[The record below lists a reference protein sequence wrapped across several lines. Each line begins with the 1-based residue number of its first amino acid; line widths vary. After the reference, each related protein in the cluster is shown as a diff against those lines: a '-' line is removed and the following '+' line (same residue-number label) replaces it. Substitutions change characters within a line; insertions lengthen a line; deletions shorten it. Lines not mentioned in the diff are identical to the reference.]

1 MESNVSYQKI
11 GSHEAQKGSFD
22 KCVLLYS
29 GGLDTSIMLK
39 WIQEEYDCS
48 VVALTVNVGQI
59 HEDLAAIK
67 AKAKILGAVES
78 VIIDAR
84 EEFADKLLSRAI
96 KANADY
102 QGGYPLS
109 TPLARVTLSEI
120 AVRVA
125 KERGI
130 KVIAHGSTGKGN
142 DQVRFESYITSLDA
156 NMKVIAPVRE
166 WSMGR
171 DEQID
176 YAKKH
181 NIPIKQNKEYLYSHD
196 DNMWGSTNEGGD
208 IEDPTCIPDLNKFL
222 QVCTPPEQAPDKAEI
237 LEIGFDKGLPCSV
250 NGETMS
256 LCRVIEQA
264 NALGARHGIGIV
276 FLTEDRLVGLKV
288 RGVYEAPGAEI
299 LMKAHY
305 NLEKLVNT
313 RDLNEL
319 KKMIDEKWAY
329 TCYGAKWYDP
339 SMDAMHAF
347 QDSANAR
354 VQGTV
359 KVKLFKG
366 KADVV
371 AMESKNSLFDANL
384 ATFNKNASFNQNA
397 SAGFIE
403 IYNLAQ
409 KTYRHLHNSET

>member
-1 MESNVSYQKI
+1 MDKKVSYQKI
-11 GSHEAQKGSFD
+11 GSHEAHKGTFD
-22 KCVLLYS
+22 SCVLLYS

-39 WIQEEYDCS
+39 WIQEEYGCS
-48 VVALTVNVGQI
+48 IVALTVDVGQL
-59 HEDLAAIK
+59 HEDLEAVK
-67 AKAKILGAVES
+67 AKAIRLGAKEAV
-78 VIIDAR
+78 VIDAR
-84 EEFADKLLSRAI
+84 EEFAENLLSRAI

-109 TPLARVTLSEI
+109 TPLARVTLSEV

-130 KVIAHGSTGKGN
+130 KVIAHGATGKGN
-142 DQVRFESYITSLDA
+142 DQVRFENYVTSLDA
-156 NMKVIAPVRE
+156 GMKVIAPVRE

-171 DEQID
+171 DEQIE

-208 IEDPTCIPDLNKFL
+208 IEDPACIPNLPKFL
-222 QVCTPPEQAPDKAEI
+222 QVCTTPEQAPDQPEI
-237 LEIGFDKGLPCSV
+237 VVIGFRKGLPCSF
-250 NGETMS
+250 NGKDES
-256 LCRVIEQA
+256 LCQIIEQA
-264 NALGARHGIGIV
+264 NAAGARHGVGIV
-276 FLTEDRLVGLKV
+276 HLTEDRLVGLKV

-299 LMKAHY
+299 LIKAHY

-329 TCYGAKWYDP
+329 LCYGAKWYDP
-339 SMDAMHAF
+339 SMDAIHAF
-347 QDSANAR
+347 QDAANRR
-354 VQGTV
+354 VTGVV
-359 KVKLFKG
+359 KVKLYKG
-366 KADVV
+366 NADVV
-371 AMESKNSLFDANL
+371 AMESPYSLFDSNL

-409 KTYRHLHNSET
+409 KTYRRLDNV

>member
-1 MESNVSYQKI
+1 MNSNVTYQKI
-11 GSHEAQKGSFD
+11 ASHEARKGSFD

-39 WIQEEYDCS
+39 WIQEAYNCS
-48 VVALTVNVGQI
+48 IVALTVDVGQL
-59 HEDLAAIK
+59 HEDLEAVK
-67 AKAKILGAVES
+67 AKAIKLGAVEA
-78 VIIDAR
+78 VVIDAK
-84 EEFADKLLSRAI
+84 EEFAENILARAI

-130 KVIAHGSTGKGN
+130 QVIAHGSTGKGN
-142 DQVRFESYITSLDA
+142 DQVRFENYITTLDA

-171 DEQID
+171 DELID
-176 YAKKH
+176 YAKEH
-181 NIPIKQNKEYLYSHD
+181 DIPIKQNKEYLYSHD

-208 IEDPTCIPDLNKFL
+208 IEDPGCIPNLAKFL
-222 QVCTPPEQAPDKAEI
+222 QVCVTPEQAPDQPEI
-237 LEIGFDKGLPCSV
+237 ITVGFQQGIPCSI
-250 NGETMS
+250 NGETLS
-256 LCRVIEQA
+256 VVDVIEKA
-264 NALGARHGIGIV
+264 NAAGARNGVGIV
-276 FLTEDRLVGLKV
+276 HLTEDRLVGLKV

-299 LMKAHY
+299 LIKAHY

-319 KKMIDEKWAY
+319 KKTLDEKWAY
-329 TCYGAKWYDP
+329 LCYGAKWFDP
-339 SMDAMHAF
+339 SMDAIHAF
-347 QDSANAR
+347 QDTANQR
-354 VQGTV
+354 VNGTV
-359 KVKLFKG
+359 KVKLYKG

-371 AMESKNSLFDANL
+371 AMESPYSLFDANL
-384 ATFNKNASFNQNA
+384 ATFNKDASFNQNA

-409 KTYRHLHNSET
+409 KTYRRLS

>member
-1 MESNVSYQKI
+1 MNSNVTYQKI
-11 GSHEAQKGSFD
+11 ASHEARKGSFD

-39 WIQEEYDCS
+39 WIQEAYNCS
-48 VVALTVNVGQI
+48 IVALTVDVGQL
-59 HEDLAAIK
+59 HEDLEAVK
-67 AKAKILGAVES
+67 AKAIKLGAVEA
-78 VIIDAR
+78 VVIDAK
-84 EEFADKLLSRAI
+84 EEFAENILARAI

-130 KVIAHGSTGKGN
+130 QVIAHGSTGKGN
-142 DQVRFESYITSLDA
+142 DQVRFENYITTLDA

-171 DEQID
+171 DELID
-176 YAKKH
+176 YAKEH
-181 NIPIKQNKEYLYSHD
+181 DIPIKQNKEYLYSHD

-208 IEDPTCIPDLNKFL
+208 IEDPGCIPNLAKFL
-222 QVCTPPEQAPDKAEI
+222 QVCVTPEQAPDQPEI
-237 LEIGFDKGLPCSV
+237 ITVGFQQGIPCSI
-250 NGETMS
+250 NGETLS
-256 LCRVIEQA
+256 VVDVIEKA
-264 NALGARHGIGIV
+264 NAAGARNGVGIV
-276 FLTEDRLVGLKV
+276 HLTEDRLVGLKV

-299 LMKAHY
+299 LIKAHY

-319 KKMIDEKWAY
+319 KKTLDEKWAY
-329 TCYGAKWYDP
+329 LCYGAKWFDP
-339 SMDAMHAF
+339 SMDAIHAF
-347 QDSANAR
+347 QDSANQR
-354 VQGTV
+354 VNGTV
-359 KVKLFKG
+359 KVKLYKG

-371 AMESKNSLFDANL
+371 AMESPYSLFDANL
-384 ATFNKNASFNQNA
+384 ATFNKDASFNQNA

-409 KTYRHLHNSET
+409 KTYRRLS

>member
-1 MESNVSYQKI
+1 METKVTYQKI
-11 GSHEAQKGSFD
+11 GSHEAKKGSFD
-22 KCVLLYS
+22 TCVLLYS

-39 WIQEEYDCS
+39 WIQEAYDCS
-48 VVALTVNVGQI
+48 IVALTVDVGQL
-59 HEDLAAIK
+59 HEDLEAIK
-67 AKAKILGAVES
+67 AKAMKLGAMEAV
-78 VIIDAR
+78 VVDAR
-84 EEFADKLLSRAI
+84 KEFAETILSRAI

-109 TPLARVTLSEI
+109 TPLARVKLSEV

-142 DQVRFESYITSLDA
+142 DQVRFENYVTTLDA

-176 YAKKH
+176 YAKQH
-181 NIPIKQNKEYLYSHD
+181 DIPIKQNKEYLYSHD

-208 IEDPTCIPDLNKFL
+208 IEDPACIPDLTKFL
-222 QVCTPPEQAPDKAEI
+222 QVCVTPEQAPDQSEVMT
-237 LEIGFDKGLPCSV
+237 IGFQLGIPCSI
-250 NGETMS
+250 NGEKLS
-256 LCRVIEQA
+256 LCQIIEKA
-264 NALGARHGIGIV
+264 NDAGARHGVGIV
-276 FLTEDRLVGLKV
+276 HLTEDRLVGLKV

-299 LMKAHY
+299 LIKAHF

-319 KKMIDEKWAY
+319 KKTLDEKWAY
-329 TCYGAKWYDP
+329 LCYGAKWFDP
-339 SMDAMHAF
+339 SMDAIHAF
-347 QDSANAR
+347 QDSANQR
-354 VQGTV
+354 VEGAV
-359 KVKLFKG
+359 KVKLYKG

-371 AMESKNSLFDANL
+371 AMESRYSLFDANL
-384 ATFNKNASFNQNA
+384 ATFNKDASFNQNA

-403 IYNLAQ
+403 IYNLPQ
-409 KTYRHLHNSET
+409 KMHKRLS

>member
-1 MESNVSYQKI
+1 MDKNFTYQKI
-11 GSHEAQKGSFD
+11 ASHEARKGTFD
-22 KCVLLYS
+22 TCVLLYS

-39 WIQEEYDCS
+39 WIQEAYDCS
-48 VVALTVNVGQI
+48 IVALTVDVGQL
-59 HEDLAAIK
+59 HEDLEAVK
-67 AKAKILGAVES
+67 AKALKLGAVEA
-78 VIIDAR
+78 VVIDAR
-84 EEFADKLLSRAI
+84 EEFVERVLSRAI

-109 TPLARVTLSEI
+109 TPLARVTLSEV

-125 KERGI
+125 QERGI

-142 DQVRFESYITSLDA
+142 DQVRFENYITTLDA

-176 YAKKH
+176 YAKQH
-181 NIPIKQNKEYLYSHD
+181 DIPIKQNKDYLYSHD

-208 IEDPTCIPDLNKFL
+208 IEDYTCIPNLQKFL
-222 QVCTPPEQAPDKAEI
+222 QVCVPSEQAPDQSEI
-237 LEIGFDKGLPCSV
+237 VTVGFHQGVPCSF
-250 NGETMS
+250 NGDTLS
-256 LCRVIEQA
+256 LCQVIEHA
-264 NALGARHGIGIV
+264 NEAGARHGVGVV

-299 LMKAHY
+299 LIKAHF

-319 KKMIDEKWAY
+319 KKTLDEKWAY
-329 TCYGAKWYDP
+329 LCYGAKWYDP
-339 SMDAMHAF
+339 SMDAIHAF
-347 QDSANAR
+347 QDAANQR
-354 VQGTV
+354 VNGTV
-359 KVKLFKG
+359 KVKLYKG

-371 AMESKNSLFDANL
+371 AMESPYSLFDANL
-384 ATFNKNASFNQNA
+384 ATFNKDASFNQNA

-409 KTYRHLHNSET
+409 KTYRRLS

>member
-1 MESNVSYQKI
+1 MESKMTYQKI

-39 WIQEEYDCS
+39 WIQEAYDCS
-48 VVALTVNVGQI
+48 IVALTVDVGQL
-59 HEDLAAIK
+59 HEDLEAIK
-67 AKAKILGAVES
+67 AKAMKLGAIEAV
-78 VIIDAR
+78 VVDAR
-84 EEFADKLLSRAI
+84 KEFAETILSRAI

-109 TPLARVTLSEI
+109 TPLARVTLSEV

-130 KVIAHGSTGKGN
+130 NVIAHGSTGKGN
-142 DQVRFESYITSLDA
+142 DQVRFENYVTTLDV

-176 YAKKH
+176 YAKQH

-208 IEDPTCIPDLNKFL
+208 IEDPACIPDLTKFL
-222 QVCTPPEQAPDKAEI
+222 QVCVTPEQAPDQSEVVT
-237 LEIGFDKGLPCSV
+237 IGFQQGIPCSI
-250 NGETMS
+250 NEEKLS
-256 LCRVIEQA
+256 LCQIIEKA
-264 NALGARHGIGIV
+264 NDAGARHGVGIV
-276 FLTEDRLVGLKV
+276 HLTEDRLVGLKV

-299 LMKAHY
+299 LIKAHF

-319 KKMIDEKWAY
+319 KKTIDEKWAY
-329 TCYGAKWYDP
+329 LCYGAKWFDP
-339 SMDAMHAF
+339 SMDAIHAF
-347 QDSANAR
+347 QDSANHR
-354 VQGTV
+354 VEGTV
-359 KVKLFKG
+359 KVKLYKG

-371 AMESKNSLFDANL
+371 AMESPYSLFDANL
-384 ATFNKNASFNQNA
+384 ATFNKDASFQ
-397 SAGFIE
+397 SKCLRR
-403 IYNLAQ
+403 IY
-409 KTYRHLHNSET
+409 

>member
-1 MESNVSYQKI
+1 MESNVEYQKI
-11 GSHEAQKGSFD
+11 ASHEAKKGTFD
-22 KCVLLYS
+22 RCVLLYS

-39 WIQEEYDCS
+39 WIQEAYHCS
-48 VVALTVNVGQI
+48 IVALTVDVGQL
-59 HEDLAAIK
+59 HEDLEAVK
-67 AKAKILGAVES
+67 AKAITLGAVEA
-78 VIIDAR
+78 VVIDAR
-84 EEFADKLLSRAI
+84 EEFAKNILTRAI

-142 DQVRFESYITSLDA
+142 DQVRFENYITTLDA
-156 NMKVIAPVRE
+156 NMQVIAPVRE

-171 DEQID
+171 DELID
-176 YAKKH
+176 YAKQH
-181 NIPIKQNKEYLYSHD
+181 DIPIKQNKEYLYSHD

-208 IEDPTCIPDLNKFL
+208 IEDPGCIPNLAKFL
-222 QVCTPPEQAPDKAEI
+222 QVCVTPEQAPDQPEI
-237 LEIGFDKGLPCSV
+237 ITVGFQQGIPCSI
-250 NGETMS
+250 NGENLS
-256 LCRVIEQA
+256 LVEVIEKA
-264 NALGARHGIGIV
+264 NAAGARHGVGIV
-276 FLTEDRLVGLKV
+276 HLTEDRLVGLKV

-299 LMKAHY
+299 LIKAHF

-319 KKMIDEKWAY
+319 KKTLDEKWAY
-329 TCYGAKWYDP
+329 LCYGAKWFDP
-339 SMDAMHAF
+339 SMDAIHAF
-347 QDSANAR
+347 QDSANHR
-354 VQGTV
+354 VNGTV
-359 KVKLFKG
+359 QVKLYKG

-371 AMESKNSLFDANL
+371 ALESPYSLFDANL
-384 ATFNKNASFNQNA
+384 ATFNKDASFNQNA

-409 KTYRHLHNSET
+409 KTYHRLS

>member
-1 MESNVSYQKI
+1 MESKFTYQKI
-11 GSHEAQKGSFD
+11 ASHEARKGSFD

-39 WIQEEYDCS
+39 WIQEAYNCS
-48 VVALTVNVGQI
+48 IVALTVDVGQL
-59 HEDLAAIK
+59 HEDLEAIK
-67 AKAKILGAVES
+67 AKALKLGALEA

-84 EEFADKLLSRAI
+84 EEFTEKVLSRAI

-125 KERGI
+125 QDRDI

-142 DQVRFESYITSLDA
+142 DQVRFENYITALDA
-156 NMKVIAPVRE
+156 DMKVIAPVRE

-176 YAKKH
+176 YAKQH
-181 NIPIKQNKEYLYSHD
+181 NIPIKQNKDYLYSHD

-208 IEDPTCIPDLNKFL
+208 IEDPTCTPDLAKFL
-222 QVCTPPEQAPDKAEI
+222 QVCVTPEQAPDQAEI
-237 LEIGFDKGLPCSV
+237 ISIGFQGGLPCSV
-250 NGETMS
+250 NEENLS
-256 LCRVIEQA
+256 LCQVIEKA
-264 NALGARHGIGIV
+264 NAAGAKHGVGIV
-276 FLTEDRLVGLKV
+276 HLTEDRLVGLKV

-299 LMKAHY
+299 LIKAHF

-313 RDLNEL
+313 RDLIEL
-319 KKMIDEKWAY
+319 KKLIDEKWAY
-329 TCYGAKWYDP
+329 TCYGAKWFDP

-347 QDSANAR
+347 QDTANKR
-354 VQGTV
+354 VSGTV

-371 AMESKNSLFDANL
+371 AMESPYSLFDANL
-384 ATFNKNASFNQNA
+384 ATFNKDASFNQNA

-409 KTYRHLHNSET
+409 KTYRRLSS

>member
-1 MESNVSYQKI
+1 METNVTYQKI

-22 KCVLLYS
+22 TCVLLYS

-39 WIQEEYDCS
+39 WIQESYDCS
-48 VVALTVNVGQI
+48 IVALTVDVGQL
-59 HEDLAAIK
+59 HEDLEAIK
-67 AKAKILGAVES
+67 AKAMKLGAIEAV
-78 VIIDAR
+78 VVDAR
-84 EEFADKLLSRAI
+84 KEFAETILSRAI

-109 TPLARVTLSEI
+109 TPLARVTLSEV

-130 KVIAHGSTGKGN
+130 NVIAHGSTGKGN
-142 DQVRFESYITSLDA
+142 DQVRFENYVTTLDV

-176 YAKKH
+176 YAKQH

-208 IEDPTCIPDLNKFL
+208 IEDPACIPDLTKFL
-222 QVCTPPEQAPDKAEI
+222 QVCVTPEKAPDQSEVVT
-237 LEIGFDKGLPCSV
+237 IGFQQGIPCSI
-250 NGETMS
+250 NEEKLS
-256 LCRVIEQA
+256 LCQIIEKA
-264 NALGARHGIGIV
+264 NDAGARHGVGIV
-276 FLTEDRLVGLKV
+276 HLTEDRLVGLKV

-299 LMKAHY
+299 LIKAHF

-319 KKMIDEKWAY
+319 KKTIDEKWAY
-329 TCYGAKWYDP
+329 LCYGAKWFDP
-339 SMDAMHAF
+339 SMDAIHAF
-347 QDSANAR
+347 QDSANRR
-354 VQGTV
+354 VEGTV
-359 KVKLFKG
+359 RVKLYKG
-366 KADVV
+366 NADVV
-371 AMESKNSLFDANL
+371 AMESRYSLFDANL
-384 ATFNKNASFNQNA
+384 ATFNKDASFNQNA

-403 IYNLAQ
+403 IYNLPQ
-409 KTYRHLHNSET
+409 KMYKRFG